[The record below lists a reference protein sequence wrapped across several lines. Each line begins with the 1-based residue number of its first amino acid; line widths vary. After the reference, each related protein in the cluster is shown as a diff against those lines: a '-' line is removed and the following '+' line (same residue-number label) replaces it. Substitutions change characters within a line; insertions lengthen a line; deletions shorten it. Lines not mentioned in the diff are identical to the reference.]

1 MKDLSKTW
9 LEAASLDLES
19 ARRLS
24 DDDFLTPLWCFIVNK
39 WLKKPSRRSWKN

>member
-1 MKDLSKTW
+1 MKDLTRAW

-24 DDDFLTPLWCFIVNK
+24 DNDFLTPY
-39 WLKKPSRRSWKN
+39 